1 VKRRDYSRKSANKP
15 NAKKIIKILCEGK
28 KTEPF
33 YIRELIKSLGF
44 PHEHASLLKHC
55 GKTNPQ
61 GLYKEAEKVLRKG
74 ACDIIYIIR
83 DGDVVPDS
91 LSTNPKIIE
100 IISIPCFELWF
111 LLHFSDGKKPF
122 GKCVD
127 VVSELQKHL
136 SGYEKNQGSIFEEI
150 KEYMETAKDRA
161 SDLRKEKNI
170 SQTNIHEFIL
180 ALQEE
185 ARNLNA
191 ANP

>member
-1 VKRRDYSRKSANKP
+1 MRGGKKKHWQGFKKNK
-15 NAKKIIKILCEGK
+15 NKKIAIVCEGK
-28 KTEPF
+28 QTEPN
-33 YIRELIKSLGF
+33 YINDLIKSLN
-44 PHEHASLLKHC
+44 LKSRF
-55 GKTNPQ
+55 KVLIPKAPQ
-61 GLYKEAEKVLRKG
+61 PCQLYKKAEKELPMY
-74 ACDIIYIIR
+74 DLIYIIR

-100 IISIPCFELWF
+100 IISTPCFELWF

-136 SGYEKNQGSIFEEI
+136 SGYEKNQGSVFEKI

-161 SDLRKEKNI
+161 SDLIKEKNI
-170 SQTNIHEFIL
+170 SQTNVHEFIL